1 MMKTFLKSSTTM
13 LMGLSLALPGPV
25 LAQSGEGAQVGNGS
39 NLPPC
44 VNAKGKAWKKLPN
57 VKAQKKAKDT
67 AEDAAARNVQCVIND
82 DGKEYVF
89 MGSLSGN
96 GVLLQRDELI
106 AAMLEQGIAEA
117 KGAAPEETAEA
128 DATAEATAEAEAA
141 SEADTTAETGTTA
154 EAETT
159 AEADATAQ
167 AEAQSGGAAE
177 ADADATQTTQ
187 DSAQA
192 NGDSDA
198 AADAAQAEKPVEE
211 TAEAAQGD
219 AQSDAQQES
228 AAGAQSGDDAQ
239 AVEELPQTTDEVT
252 DAAKAELDQ
261 AMEAAKA
268 DKPEGEGGEA
278 AQAEAQA
285 EAEAEAQAETQQ
297 DAATSEEAA
306 KSGDDAQTATDL
318 PQVTDDVTEAAE
330 AELKRLMD
338 AAKGETPDE
347 ATETAQADEET
358 EVQQEDTAAS
368 TGAANATVEAQAA
381 AAADAESDSEA
392 EDVEVETET
401 VTEADA
407 RSSDEDFSTTAT
419 AKAPDEKKGLS
430 DFEKFAIGAI
440 GAAAVGAILNNGN
453 KVVSNSGDR
462 VVVQR
467 QDGEYQVLKDDN
479 VLLRRPGV
487 EVRTER
493 FDDGSSRETVTRP
506 NGSKVITIKAANGQV
521 LRRVR
526 VRPDGQR
533 VVLID
538 DTTDVEPVRISDLPR
553 VQERVVTS
561 GDVSAEDL
569 RLALAAQ
576 ENAAVNRR
584 FSLRQIR
591 QIRAV
596 RELVPV
602 IELDAVT
609 FDTDSAA
616 IRASEA
622 EELRDL
628 GVAMR
633 RMIDRNPHEVFLV
646 EGHTD
651 AVGSATYNL
660 ALSDRRAESVALALT
675 EYFDVPP
682 ENMVVQG
689 YGESNLK
696 IRTSRA
702 ERENRRATVRRI
714 TTLLQSADAR

>member
-25 LAQSGEGAQVGNGS
+25 LAQSGEGAQAGNGS

-44 VNAKGKAWKKLPN
+44 VNAKGKAWKKLPK

-89 MGSLSGN
+89 MGSLSGK

-128 DATAEATAEAEAA
+128 DATAEAETTA
-141 SEADTTAETGTTA
+141 EADTTAEA
-154 EAETT
+154 KTT

-285 EAEAEAQAETQQ
+285 EAQVETQAEAQQ

-306 KSGDDAQTATDL
+306 KSGDDGQTATDL

-338 AAKGETPDE
+338 ATKGETPDE

-381 AAADAESDSEA
+381 AAADAGSDSEA

-553 VQERVVTS
+553 VQERVVTG
-561 GDVSAEDL
+561 GDVSAEEL